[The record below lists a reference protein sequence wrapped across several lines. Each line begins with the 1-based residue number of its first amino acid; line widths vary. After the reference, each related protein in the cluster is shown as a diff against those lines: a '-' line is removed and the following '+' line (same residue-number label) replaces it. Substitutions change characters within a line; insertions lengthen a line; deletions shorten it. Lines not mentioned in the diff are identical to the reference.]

1 MPEKMREVLDK
12 ILAWWKKFT
21 SKQKMLMVSLTA
33 VVLIALI
40 ILAVVMSRPETTTLI
55 TCADTAQASE
65 VQSLLTGE
73 NISSTVSRDGLT
85 FTINVKDEARAKM
98 LLGANSIPAL
108 EPSIDDV
115 VSGGM
120 GTTEADKEKKYKQYK
135 EERYAYYLETL
146 DNVEEASVSLDVPA
160 NDGTIISQEKDTY
173 VAVKLNLSGTMT
185 EEQAAGIAQYLATS
199 VGNDDTSSIHIIDTK
214 GNVLFS
220 GVNSSTEAGLTSTQL
235 AYQTKLESKV
245 KSEVKDVLMGSG
257 VYNSVEVGLNL
268 KVDFDQVNE
277 VDHNYYIPEGREE
290 GYITSESTFESTSQG
305 GVSGEPGTGS
315 NDDTPTYVMPDG
327 TITSQEVT
335 DQSIN
340 RALSEKVTEKKGG
353 IGGMIP
359 EESSITVVATNYVT
373 YSEDALRANGTLDDM
388 TFEEFRAQNDQW
400 VKTTA
405 DQELYDMVANATG
418 ISADNISI
426 VTYDVP
432 DFIPTAESGRSWTD
446 YMQIALAVLIFA
458 LLGYVVLR
466 STRKE
471 TEPELEP
478 ELSVEALLE
487 TTKEAEQNELEDI
500 GYNEKSET
508 RLLIEKFVDE
518 NPEAVALLLRNWL
531 NEEWN

>member
-1 MPEKMREVLDK
+1 MPEKMKEIGNK
-12 ILAWWKKFT
+12 ILEWWKKFST
-21 SKQKMLMVSLTA
+21 KQKTLMISLTA
-33 VVLIALI
+33 IVMIALI
-40 ILAVVMSRPETTTLI
+40 ILAIVMSRPEKTTLI
-55 TCADTAQASE
+55 TCEDTAQAAK
-65 VQSLLTGE
+65 VQELLEGE
-73 NISSTVSRDGLT
+73 GIESTVSRDGLS
-85 FTINVKDEARAKM
+85 FTIDVKDEAAANM
-98 LLGANSIPAL
+98 LLGANAIRAT

-115 VSGGM
+115 VSGGFS
-120 GTTEADKEKKYKQYK
+120 TTEADKEKRYKQYR
-135 EERYAYYLETL
+135 EERYAYFLETL
-146 DNVEEASVSLDVPA
+146 DNVEEASVSLDIPA
-160 NDGTIISQEKDTY
+160 NDGTIISQEQDTY

-199 VGNDDTSSIHIIDTK
+199 VGNDDTNSVHIIDTK

-220 GVNSSTEAGLTSTQL
+220 GVDSSTAVGLTSTQL
-235 AYQTKLESKV
+235 SYQTKAENKV
-245 KSEVKDVLMGSG
+245 KAEIKDILMNSG
-257 VYNSVEVGLNL
+257 VYNSVEVGLHL
-268 KVDFDQVNE
+268 KLDFDQVKE
-277 VDHNYYIPEGREE
+277 TDHDFYVHEGQDQ
-290 GYITSESTFESTSQG
+290 GYKTSESEYESVAEG
-305 GVSGEPGTGS
+305 GVSGIPGTDS
-315 NDDTPTYVMPDG
+315 NDDTPTYVMEDG
-327 TITSQEVT
+327 NTTHQEVT
-335 DQSIN
+335 DRTTNYSP
-340 RALSEKVTEKKGG
+340 SEKITETSKG
-353 IGGMIP
+353 IGGMVP

-373 YSEDALRANGTLDDM
+373 YSEDVLRANGTLDNM
-388 TFEEFRAQNDQW
+388 TFGEFRAQNDQW

-432 DFIPTAESGRSWTD
+432 DFIPSEESGRTWTD

-458 LLGYVVLR
+458 LLGYVVFR

-471 TEPELEP
+471 TEAEMEP

-518 NPEAVALLLRNWL
+518 NPEAVASLLRNWL